1 MNRGQDRAEQVNQA
15 AYPARLLTRLRR
27 EDRGALTL
35 SYVAVLPFVFLVI
48 MAAIQASLWFLARD
62 AALAAARQGAD
73 AARALNASPAAGP
86 AAALAFARQAGQGYL
101 DNPVASAAGSTSSTV
116 SITVSGQVPSF
127 VPGLVARVT
136 ETVQAPAEEFR
147 P

>member
-1 MNRGQDRAEQVNQA
+1 VIRASRHLAKVRA
-15 AYPARLLTRLRR
+15 S
-27 EDRGALTL
+27 DRGALTL

-48 MAAIQASLWFLARD
+48 MAAIQTSFWFLARD

-73 AARALNASPAAGP
+73 AGRALNAPRSAGLTV
-86 AAALAFARQAGQGYL
+86 ALAFARQAGQGYL
-101 DNPVASAAGSTSSTV
+101 ENPVATAAGSTSSTV

-127 VPGLVARVT
+127 VPGLVVQVT

>member
-1 MNRGQDRAEQVNQA
+1 VIRASRHLTKVRGS
-15 AYPARLLTRLRR
+15 
-27 EDRGALTL
+27 DRGALTL
-35 SYVAVLPFVFLVI
+35 SYVAVLPFVFMVI
-48 MAAIQASLWFLARD
+48 MAAIQTSFWFLARD

-73 AARALNASPAAGP
+73 AERALNAPRSAGP
-86 AAALAFARQAGQGYL
+86 TAALAFARQAGQGYL
-101 DNPVASAAGSTSSTV
+101 ENPVASTAGSTSSTV

-127 VPGLVARVT
+127 VPGLVVQVT